1 MANRRGPRFN
11 HPNGDVPEAKSW
23 VDGPA
28 HRENYRRQME
38 DWLEFAWANCMKN
51 TYFYRPRGTGAK
63 SPRTIGIA
71 NRSTKRKERGDS
83 RTQRRTASRDDNTS
97 IDFSNLYRD
106 WVQEVRDYKRATNPT
121 QTGRPPEFDKNGR
134 KISARVW
141 VPRVEALHEFQ
152 LLWDFMTDQGIYP
165 KGFSPTVMER
175 RLRSR
180 TIG

>member
-1 MANRRGPRFN
+1 
-11 HPNGDVPEAKSW
+11 
-23 VDGPA
+23 
-28 HRENYRRQME
+28 
-38 DWLEFAWANCMKN
+38 MKN
-51 TYFYRPRGTGAK
+51 TYFYRPRGTGPK
-63 SPRTIGIA
+63 SKRTIGIG

-83 RTQRRTASRDDNTS
+83 RNQRRSASVDDNTS
-97 IDFSNLYRD
+97 IDFGNLYRD

-121 QTGRPPEFDKNGR
+121 QTGRPPEFAKDGR

-180 TIG
+180 TTG